1 KETPDAHAI
10 VPGKPGESMVYLRIT
25 TDDPDLV
32 MPPPSS
38 NLKLT
43 QYEIR
48 LIEKWIR
55 QGAEYEDHWAFL
67 PPEKTE
73 LPEVKNKDWPQN
85 EIDYFVLERMERAG
99 LEPNEPADKEH
110 LLRRVS
116 VDLTGLPPDL
126 ELMDAFL
133 ADDSPEAYEKIVDKL
148 LASPAYGE
156 KMALHWLDVG
166 RYADSYGYQ
175 DDQFRTQWPWRDWVI
190 HAFNKNMPYDEFL
203 LWQLAGDLLP
213 NATKEQIL
221 ATAFNRNHKITEEQ
235 GVIDEEY
242 RVLYVLDRTNT
253 FSKGILAITM
263 ECAQCHDHKYDPFS
277 QQDYF
282 ELYAFF

>member
-1 KETPDAHAI
+1 
-10 VPGKPGESMVYLRIT
+10 
-25 TDDPDLV
+25 
-32 MPPPSS
+32 
-38 NLKLT
+38 
-43 QYEIR
+43 
-48 LIEKWIR
+48 
-55 QGAEYEDHWAFL
+55 
-67 PPEKTE
+67 
-73 LPEVKNKDWPQN
+73 
-85 EIDYFVLERMERAG
+85 
-99 LEPNEPADKEH
+99 
-110 LLRRVS
+110 
-116 VDLTGLPPDL
+116 
-126 ELMDAFL
+126 
-133 ADDSPEAYEKIVDKL
+133 
-148 LASPAYGE
+148 
-156 KMALHWLDVG
+156 
-166 RYADSYGYQ
+166 SYGYQ

-282 ELYAFF
+282 ELYAFFNNTPDKGLEITHSSQSKPAKFPLMTISNDEINSILTFINNPDTASLMVSVMEELRDTVRPTFVLNRGL